1 MSGEGCTYLT
11 GDQPRVRW
19 NSMSDA
25 RVILVIEDRED
36 DVALLRR
43 AFRAAGVPNPVV
55 ALSSGQEAL
64 DYLEGTGKYR
74 ARIDFP
80 LPGLILL
87 DLKMPGMDGFEVL
100 KWIKGREELR
110 QIPVI
115 VLTSSSDL
123 KDIKR
128 AYNLGANS
136 YIAKEAEFG
145 DAVGMSRLLRDYWL
159 GINQGSQVSRSKRP
173 LEEGEDLRA

>member
-1 MSGEGCTYLT
+1 MA
-11 GDQPRVRW
+11 
-19 NSMSDA
+19 DA
-25 RVILVIEDRED
+25 AVILLIEDLED

-55 ALSSGQEAL
+55 AVSSGQEAL

-80 LPGLILL
+80 LPRLILL

-100 KWIKGREELR
+100 QWIKGRAELR

-115 VLTSSSDL
+115 VLTPSSDL

-128 AYNLGANS
+128 AYHLGANS

-145 DAVGMSRLLRDYWL
+145 DAVGMSRLLKEYWL
-159 GINQGSQVSRSKRP
+159 GINRGPQVNEPKRSP
-173 LEEGEDLRA
+173 PEEGDDLRA